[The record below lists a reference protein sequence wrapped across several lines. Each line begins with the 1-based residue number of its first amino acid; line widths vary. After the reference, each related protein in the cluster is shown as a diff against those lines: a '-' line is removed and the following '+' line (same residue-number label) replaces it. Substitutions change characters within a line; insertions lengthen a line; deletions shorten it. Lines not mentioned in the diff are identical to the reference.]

1 MKPIVWIGSSL
12 DDLKAFPD
20 SARQA
25 AGYQLSKVQHGERPD
40 DWKPM
45 GAIGVGVSE
54 IRIRDATG
62 AFRVIYV
69 ARFGNAVYVLHA
81 FPKRSQKT
89 SWQDVDLARKRF
101 RSIRGDV

>member
-1 MKPIVWIGSSL
+1 MEPIVWIGNSL

-20 SARQA
+20 SARQS
-25 AGYQLSKVQHGERPD
+25 AGYQLSKIQHGELPD

-45 GAIGVGVSE
+45 GAIGVGVRE
-54 IRIRDATG
+54 IRIRDVSG

-69 ARFGNAVYVLHA
+69 ARFGNAIYVLHA
-81 FPKRSQKT
+81 FQKKSQKT

-101 RSIRGDV
+101 RSIRGSA

>member
-20 SARQA
+20 SARQC
-25 AGYQLSKVQHGERPD
+25 AGYQLGKIQHGELPD

-45 GAIGVGVSE
+45 GSIGIGVAE
-54 IRIRDATG
+54 IRIRDAAG
-62 AFRVIYV
+62 AFRVIFI
-69 ARFGNAVYVLHA
+69 ARFGNAIYVLHA
-81 FPKRSQKT
+81 FHKKSQKT

-101 RSIRGDV
+101 RSIRGDS